1 MASIN
6 VINRQ
11 LKNVNKL
18 LVDAYNAQTTEPIPA
33 IFLRQVL
40 TYVGMKEG
48 FRFADG
54 FLTLTQDVNPDFE
67 EPKYQNDKTVLT
79 NVTKAKPIYGTSYLL
94 HDRPLQKVESSGLFG
109 FRQEK
114 LQSKSDYSYG
124 GRLITNVEENRLEM
138 NPALPVTYRPAVVA
152 TIASQPL
159 SSFLG
164 NSFCGR
170 EVQGEYP
177 HRYFSSGAP
186 LSVYRMAEDL
196 EGKEGPF
203 GAFYSSMEAIMP
215 GYDPLGGIKYTD
227 KVKVAETVST
237 VYQVLATG
245 TIAGAIDRPTV
256 ITSGIVSGLLDS
268 ETGDTVPGSGPIAP
282 TLAAGNGIIL
292 TYDSDTNTFTYS
304 AEADS
309 DVVVEQSK
317 TSLALAIIGF

>member
-11 LKNVNKL
+11 LKNVNNL

-33 IFLRQVL
+33 AFLRQVL

-48 FRFADG
+48 FRFADA

-79 NVTKAKPIYGTSYLL
+79 SVTKAKPIYGTSYLL
-94 HDRPLQKVESSGLFG
+94 HDRPLQKVESAG

-114 LQSKSDYSYG
+114 LQTKSDYSYG
-124 GRLITNVEENRLEM
+124 GRIITNVEENELQL
-138 NPALPVTYRPAVVA
+138 NPALPVTYRPAVNV
-152 TIASQPL
+152 TIGNENL

-164 NSFCGR
+164 KSFCGR
-170 EVQGEYP
+170 QVQGEYP

-186 LSVYRMAEDL
+186 VSVYRMAQDL

-203 GAFYSSMEAIMP
+203 GTFYSSMEAIMP

-245 TIAGAIDRPTV
+245 TISGAIDRTTV
-256 ITSGIVSGLLDS
+256 VTSGVVPGIFDS
-268 ETGDTVPGSGPIAP
+268 AAGPEVEGSGPIAVS
-282 TLAAGNGIIL
+282 LAAGDGIIL

-309 DVVVEQSK
+309 AAAVEGSK
-317 TSLALAIIGF
+317 TALALALIGF

>member
-11 LKNVNKL
+11 LKNVNNL

-33 IFLRQVL
+33 AFLRQVL

-48 FRFADG
+48 FRFRDG

-67 EPKYQNDKTVLT
+67 EPKYQNDKSILT
-79 NVTKAKPIYGTSYLL
+79 SVTKAKPIYGTSYLL
-94 HDRPLQKVESSGLFG
+94 HDRPLQKVNG
-109 FRQEK
+109 QEE
-114 LQSKSDYSYG
+114 LQIKSDYSYG
-124 GRLITNVEENRLEM
+124 GRIITNVEENELQL
-138 NPALPVTYRPAVVA
+138 NPALPVTYRPAVNV
-152 TIASQPL
+152 TIGNENL

-170 EVQGEYP
+170 QVQGEYP

-186 LSVYRMAEDL
+186 VSVYRMAQDL

-245 TIAGAIDRPTV
+245 TITGAIDRTTV
-256 ITSGIVSGLLDS
+256 VTSGVIPGIFDS
-268 ETGDTVPGSGPIAP
+268 AAGPEVPGSGPIAVS
-282 TLAAGNGIIL
+282 LAAGDGIIL

-309 DVVVEQSK
+309 DVAVEGSK
-317 TSLALAIIGF
+317 TALALALIGF

>member
-11 LKNVNKL
+11 LKNVNDL

-33 IFLRQVL
+33 AFLRQVL

-67 EPKYQNDKTVLT
+67 EPKYQNDKSVLT

-94 HDRPLQKVESSGLFG
+94 HDRPLQKVESTGLFG
-109 FRQEK
+109 FRQEQ
-114 LQSKSDYSYG
+114 LQTKSDYSYG
-124 GRLITNVEENRLEM
+124 GRIITNVEENQLQM
-138 NPALPVTYRPAVVA
+138 NPALPVTYRPEVAV
-152 TIASQPL
+152 TIGNEDL
-159 SSFLG
+159 GSFLG
-164 NSFCGR
+164 KSFCGR
-170 EVQGEYP
+170 QVQGDYP

-186 LSVYRMAEDL
+186 VSVYRMAQDL

-203 GAFYSSMEAIMP
+203 GTFYSSMEAIMP

-245 TIAGAIDRPTV
+245 AITGAIDRPTV
-256 ITSGIVSGLLDS
+256 ITSGVVPGILDS
-268 ETGDTVPGSGPIAP
+268 EAGESVPGGGPIAVS
-282 TLAAGNGIIL
+282 LAAGDGIIL

-304 AEADS
+304 AESDS
-309 DVVVEQSK
+309 AAAVEGSK
-317 TSLALAIIGF
+317 TALALALIGF